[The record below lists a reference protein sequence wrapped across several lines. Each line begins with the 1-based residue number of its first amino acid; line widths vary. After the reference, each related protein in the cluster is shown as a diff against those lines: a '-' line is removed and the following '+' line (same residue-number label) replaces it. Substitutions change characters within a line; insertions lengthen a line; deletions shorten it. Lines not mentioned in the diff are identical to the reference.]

1 MIHTYDKGS
10 GSAWIDQD
18 PDLGEDEEE
27 EGVLVGMR
35 SLFFGTIERI
45 QTPSFSLL

>member
-1 MIHTYDKGS
+1 MRGS
-10 GSAWIDQD
+10 GLVWIDQD

-35 SLFFGTIERI
+35 SLFFGMIERI
-45 QTPSFSLL
+45 QTPSFSSL